1 MEKINPISSIDYI
14 KIQEVLSSTSLT
26 NGQKAEFIKMNSSEI
41 KSTLKLEITKD
52 EFKQL
57 MANRPLIR
65 FRPFK
70 NSFTKK
76 GDDIIL
82 AQSLG
87 IKTTDVKK
95 YINSIIDMNF
105 EIQTDADKTNIDMLR
120 TYVYR
125 HGTKEQVVAFL
136 ENELSDVKNVLKSL
150 YHTLDDNSGGI
161 ADYFMR
167 PIHRMDNNTMRR
179 LYNTIDKSLKA
190 SVDAGYMDEAKLKE
204 TSEWAL
210 VRIYQIQNNSRVLR
224 AAKIYNELTD

>member
-1 MEKINPISSIDYI
+1 MDKVNPISSIDYI
-14 KIQEVLSSTSLT
+14 KIHEVLSSSSLT
-26 NGQKAEFIKMNSSEI
+26 NRQKVEFIKKNEGQI

-52 EFKQL
+52 EFKQM

-65 FRPFK
+65 FRPLK
-70 NSFTKK
+70 NSFTKR

-87 IKTTDVKK
+87 IDTTDIRK

-105 EIQTDADKTNIDMLR
+105 DIQTDADKGKIDKLR

-136 ENELSDVKNVLKSL
+136 DNELSDVKNVLKIL
-150 YHTLDDNSGGI
+150 YKTLDDNSGGV

-179 LYNTIDKSLKA
+179 VYNTIDKSLKA
-190 SVDAGYMDEAKLKE
+190 SADAGYMDEAKLKE

-224 AAKIYNELTD
+224 ACKLYDELNG

>member
-1 MEKINPISSIDYI
+1 MDKINPVSSIDYI
-14 KIQEVLSSTSLT
+14 KIHEVLSSPSLT

-57 MANRPLIR
+57 MTNRPLIR
-65 FRPFK
+65 FRPLK

-76 GDDIIL
+76 GDDILL

-87 IKTTDVKK
+87 IETTDVKK

-105 EIQTDADKTNIDMLR
+105 EIQTDADKTNIDKLR

-125 HGTKEQVVAFL
+125 HGTKEQVIAFL

-150 YHTLDDNSGGI
+150 YHTLDDNSGGV

-190 SVDAGYMDEAKLKE
+190 SADAGYMDDAKLRE

-224 AAKIYNELTD
+224 ACKIYDELTG

>member
-76 GDDIIL
+76 RG
-82 AQSLG
+82 
-87 IKTTDVKK
+87 
-95 YINSIIDMNF
+95 
-105 EIQTDADKTNIDMLR
+105 
-120 TYVYR
+120 R
-125 HGTKEQVVAFL
+125 HYSRA
-136 ENELSDVKNVLKSL
+136 
-150 YHTLDDNSGGI
+150 I
-161 ADYFMR
+161 ARY
-167 PIHRMDNNTMRR
+167 
-179 LYNTIDKSLKA
+179 
-190 SVDAGYMDEAKLKE
+190 
-204 TSEWAL
+204 
-210 VRIYQIQNNSRVLR
+210 
-224 AAKIYNELTD
+224 